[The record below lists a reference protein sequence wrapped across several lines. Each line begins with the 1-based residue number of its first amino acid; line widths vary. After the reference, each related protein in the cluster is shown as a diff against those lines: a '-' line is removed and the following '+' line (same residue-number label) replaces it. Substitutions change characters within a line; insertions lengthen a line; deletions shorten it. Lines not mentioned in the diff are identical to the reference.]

1 MKKFPVLQQYDAMDC
16 GPTCL
21 AMIGKYYGK
30 NYNIDHLHDICNIS
44 NEGVSLYGISTAA
57 EKIGFHAIGT
67 QLSLIQLVNDMP
79 LPCILHW
86 NQNHFVV
93 LYKIKKTKKGCVFYI
108 ANPAGGVRMEFNEWE
123 FSSSWLSGTDDH
135 GQSIGVALSLQPTP
149 SFYEML
155 GDQRVKKDKKKTL
168 AFLFSYL
175 KPYKSKISL
184 LLFVM
189 ICGAMIQLVLPFLT
203 QAIVDWGIKEK
214 NINVIILIL
223 IGQLS
228 LESGQTVV
236 NFIRSWTL
244 LIIGTKTNIALISD
258 YLMKLMK
265 LRISFFDTKLT
276 GDIIQRIN
284 DHSRIQAF
292 LTDSSLDTLFSVV
305 SMLVLGV
312 VILIY
317 NWIVALIFFVGSVL
331 YMFWVWKF
339 MKKREILDHK
349 MFSLNSANQSS
360 VIQLISGMQEI
371 KLNACEQQK
380 RWEWESIQR
389 NIYRLSTKGLKLSQ
403 YQQSGGLFINQVKN
417 LMITAFVAVLVV
429 KGKISLGMMLSVQYI
444 VGMLNSPVDQL
455 ISFFRQYQDAKLS
468 VDRLQNVY
476 EEKDEDDDSK
486 VGINSM
492 QNGDIVLRHVTFRY
506 DKLSTK
512 PTLNNINLKIPEGKV
527 TAIVGLSGSGKST
540 ILKMILGFYSPDKG
554 SIEVGGIN
562 LNAMNKREWRKCCG
576 TVMQEGYIFSDTIK
590 NNIALGKEKSNDE
603 LVKKSAT
610 IANINDFIEELPLK
624 YKTKIGNDGH
634 GLSLGQKQRILIA
647 RAIYKNPKYIF
658 LDEATNS
665 LDANNEHE
673 IMENLN
679 SFIKGRTSIIIAHRL
694 STVRNADNIVVLK
707 DGQICEQG
715 NHDTLIHKKG
725 IYYQLVKNQLDI

>member
-16 GPTCL
+16 GPMCL
-21 AMIGKYYGK
+21 AMIGKYYGR
-30 NYNIDHLHDICNIS
+30 NYNIEYLHDLCSIS
-44 NEGVSLYGISTAA
+44 NEGVSLYGISIAA

-67 QLSLIQLVNDMP
+67 QLNIIQLINEMP

-93 LYKIKKTKKGCVFYI
+93 LYKIKKTKKGCVFCI
-108 ANPAGGVRMEFNEWE
+108 ANPAGGVRLEFNEWE

-149 SFYEML
+149 AFYEKH
-155 GDQRVKKDKKKTL
+155 GDPKVKKNRKKTL
-168 AFLFSYL
+168 SFLFSYL
-175 KPYKSKISL
+175 KPYKKKITL
-184 LLFVM
+184 LLSVM
-189 ICGAMIQLVLPFLT
+189 VCGAAIQLVLPFLT

-214 NINVIILIL
+214 DISIILLIL
-223 IGQLS
+223 IGQLT
-228 LESGQTVV
+228 LECGHTIVS
-236 NFIRSWTL
+236 FIRSWTL

-258 YLMKLMK
+258 YLTKLMK

-284 DHSRIQAF
+284 DHSRIQSF
-292 LTDSSLDTLFSVV
+292 LTDSSIDTLFSLV
-305 SMLVLGV
+305 SMIVLGV

-317 NWIVALIFFVGSVL
+317 NWVVALIFFVGSAL
-331 YMFWVWKF
+331 YIFWVWKF

-349 MFSLNSANQSS
+349 MFALNSANQSS

-403 YQQSGGLFINQVKN
+403 YQQSGGFFINQVKN
-417 LMITAFVAVLVV
+417 LIITALVATLVV
-429 KGKISLGMMLSVQYI
+429 KGKITLGMMLSVQYI

-468 VDRLQNVY
+468 VDRLQDVY
-476 EEKDEDDDSK
+476 DEKDEDDDTKLGTS
-486 VGINSM
+486 SM
-492 QNGDIVLRHVTFRY
+492 QNGDIVLRHVMFRY
-506 DKLSTK
+506 DKLSSK
-512 PTLNNINLKIPEGKV
+512 PTLNDINLKIPEGKV
-527 TAIVGLSGSGKST
+527 TAIVGLSGSGKTT

-554 SIEVGGIN
+554 TIEVGGVN
-562 LNAMNKREWRKCCG
+562 LDSMNKRKWRKCCG

-590 NNIALGKEKSNDE
+590 NNIASGLDNSNDE
-603 LVKKSAT
+603 LVVKAAG
-610 IANINDFIEELPLK
+610 IANIGDFIEELPLK
-624 YKTKIGNDGH
+624 YKTRIGNDGH

-647 RAIYKNPKYIF
+647 RAIYKNPRYIF

-665 LDANNEHE
+665 LDANNEHK

-679 SFIKGRTSIIIAHRL
+679 NFIKGRTAIIIAHRL

-707 DGQICEQG
+707 DGNICEQG
-715 NHDTLIHKKG
+715 NHEALISKKG